1 MRKGLTIAGFAFI
14 AASAAVMGCSNDR
27 TVVRRETVETVP
39 SAPIVER
46 RTQIHV
52 PPPVEE
58 TTTTYQSG
66 TVEQRTHSIETIE

>member
-1 MRKGLTIAGFAFI
+1 MGKRLTIAGLALI
-14 AASAAVMGCSNDR
+14 ATSVVMGCSNER

-39 SAPIVER
+39 AAPIVER

-66 TVEQRTHSIETIE
+66 TVEQRSHSIETIE